1 MNKGNLSRRGFL
13 AQSMVGLT
21 AAGLPIW
28 FSREIVADAQEKG
41 AKTQKTGPND
51 RIVMAA
57 IGTGTNRT
65 HRTGN
70 QPLRGERGYHIM
82 QNAMGQPNVQMVAVC
97 DVDRPNAE
105 FAAAEVN
112 RRNGNNNC
120 QIFTDYRELLRNNDI
135 QAVTVGTP
143 DHWHAL
149 VAVAAMEAGKDVYSE
164 KPLTLTIDEGK
175 AMRRVAAARNR
186 VVQTG

>member
-13 AQSMVGLT
+13 AQSLVGLT
-21 AAGLPIW
+21 AAGFPIW
-28 FSREIVADAQEKG
+28 FAKEIVADAQDKD
-41 AKTQKTGPND
+41 AKENKKAGPND

-65 HRTGN
+65 RRAGN
-70 QPLRGERGYHIM
+70 QALHGERGFHIM
-82 QNAMGQPNVQMVAVC
+82 QHAMGQPNVQMVAVC

-135 QAVTVGTP
+135 QAV
-143 DHWHAL
+143 
-149 VAVAAMEAGKDVYSE
+149 
-164 KPLTLTIDEGK
+164 
-175 AMRRVAAARNR
+175 
-186 VVQTG
+186 